1 MDTYDLIDDLT
12 RAFDTPIN
20 LSFGALP
27 EVPINAPVIHT
38 SHLKAPTSTP
48 WDSRLV
54 LDLALG
60 VDSLQDILDRYD
72 LNHEEYNALSTTPAF
87 RRDLAQAIKDIRE
100 DGLSFSTKAR
110 IQAETYLPILDEM
123 VNSLETPASVRLE
136 AIRST
141 VAWGRLEPK
150 NSKGDEVKNATQ
162 INVNINF

>member
-1 MDTYDLIDDLT
+1 MDTYDLINDLT
-12 RAFDTPIN
+12 QAFDTQPA
-20 LSFGALP
+20 LSFDIPA
-27 EVPINAPVIHT
+27 EVPFRPPST
-38 SHLKAPTSTP
+38 SHFKAPTTTP

-72 LNHEEYNALSTTPAF
+72 LNNEEYNALSTTPAF

-150 NSKGDEVKNATQ
+150 NAKAEDVKNATQ